1 MKEIFYFHFDIKII
15 HRNIQSIS
23 LALNVK
29 VTPGRFEG
37 VVGVEMIM
45 KGGVLTAGIFTFS
58 LITDFISLLFP
69 VQSVR
74 SDQPCL
80 SRVNP
85 SII

>member
-1 MKEIFYFHFDIKII
+1 MEIFKAFFLVHKLKI
-15 HRNIQSIS
+15 
-23 LALNVK
+23 
-29 VTPGRFEG
+29 TPARFEG

-45 KGGVLTAGIFTFS
+45 KGGVLTVGIFTFG

-69 VQSVR
+69 VQSVI

-80 SRVNP
+80 CRVNP